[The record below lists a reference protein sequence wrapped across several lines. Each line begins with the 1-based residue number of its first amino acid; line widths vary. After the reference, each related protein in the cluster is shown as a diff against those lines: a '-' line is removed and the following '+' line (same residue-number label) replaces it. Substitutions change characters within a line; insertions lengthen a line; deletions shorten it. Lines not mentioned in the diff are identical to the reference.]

1 MSSSFPK
8 VFFPDFS
15 LRLRF
20 RLPKHVVESA
30 GPENVLVER
39 DHTWTRVLA
48 FRTETTMTKPEIRQI
63 LQKLYGFEVEKVHTS
78 IRRGKTYYLRYGR
91 MGQLMA
97 TPKKMQTPP
106 FKVAYVRLAEHIRLP
121 KSPLLALQEM
131 GEKAPAS
138 LLNTTGTDTTASS
151 S

>member
-1 MSSSFPK
+1 MSFPK

-20 RLPKHVVESA
+20 RLPKHVVESS
-30 GPENVLVER
+30 GPENVQVER

-63 LQKLYGFEVEKVHTS
+63 LEKLYGFEVEKVHTS

-97 TPKKMQTPP
+97 TPKKLKTSP
-106 FKVAYVRLAEHIRLP
+106 FKVAYVRLTEHIRLP

-138 LLNTTGTDTTASS
+138 LLPVNTDSSAAS
-151 S
+151 

>member
-1 MSSSFPK
+1 LDS
-8 VFFPDFS
+8 
-15 LRLRF
+15 
-20 RLPKHVVESA
+20 
-30 GPENVLVER
+30 
-39 DHTWTRVLA
+39 
-48 FRTETTMTKPEIRQI
+48 RTGLSNRK
-63 LQKLYGFEVEKVHTS
+63 S